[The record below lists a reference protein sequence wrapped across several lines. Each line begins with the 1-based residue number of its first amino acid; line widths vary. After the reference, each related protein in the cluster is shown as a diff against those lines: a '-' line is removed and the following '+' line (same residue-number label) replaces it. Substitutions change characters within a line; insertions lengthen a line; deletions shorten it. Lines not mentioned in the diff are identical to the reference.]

1 MVEKQRGEST
11 VWSAGLHTKSWN
23 DGHAGTPLKQAACDS
38 MSLLHCMCSKT
49 NRLPAHAPHGVGW
62 TATAVYWYGTGSSGV
77 WSLAKRHWTGFHYV
91 NVICHTVCS
100 ASHLKVSESALC
112 LLGGEDFWWCL
123 RPSLTYQTLSHL
135 NIHWVSYHGSC
146 WGIICSVKYS

>member
-1 MVEKQRGEST
+1 MDEKQRGEST

-49 NRLPAHAPHGVGW
+49 NRLPAHTPHELPLLFIDTALETVVFGLWHIGIEQVFIMW
-62 TATAVYWYGTGSSGV
+62 TWFATQ
-77 WSLAKRHWTGFHYV
+77 
-91 NVICHTVCS
+91 CS

-123 RPSLTYQTLSHL
+123 RPLLTYQTLSHL
-135 NIHWVSYHGSC
+135 NIHWVSYHGSY
-146 WGIICSVKYS
+146 WGTICSVKYS